1 MTEAIRE
8 GLSERKVEK
17 DIVES
22 DEEEEAPKRSR
33 RKLKAKVASDEEDE
47 ADLDNE

>member
-1 MTEAIRE
+1 MTDAIRE

-17 DIVES
+17 DIVEA
-22 DEEEEAPKRSR
+22 DEEDEAPKRSR
-33 RKLKAKVASDEEDE
+33 RKMKTRVAEENDDE